1 MPAAGRLARA
11 TGMASVTRRRL
22 GGCVARDAGH
32 VHCMTDTAL
41 ESLSAAIDRIDP
53 AFAHRAVGELSV
65 ALGALAVVAPS
76 RTAALFG
83 VRSIDKAVP
92 LLVRMVG
99 VRNAT
104 AGLRTLQAEGDDLDA
119 ALRAGLVFGVV
130 DTLAVLLAVR
140 KGVLSKSA
148 ALGALAVLGAVAVL
162 GVAASH
168 DD

>member
-1 MPAAGRLARA
+1 
-11 TGMASVTRRRL
+11 
-22 GGCVARDAGH
+22 
-32 VHCMTDTAL
+32 MTDTAL
-41 ESLSAAIDRIDP
+41 ESLSDVIARIDP
-53 AFAHRAVGELSV
+53 EFAHRAVGELSL

-83 VRSIDKAVP
+83 VRSVDKAVP

-104 AGLRTLQAEGDDLDA
+104 AGLRTLQAEGEDLDS
-119 ALRAGLVFGVV
+119 ALRAGLVFGIV
-130 DTLAVLLAVR
+130 DSLAVLLAVR

-148 ALGALAVLGAVAVL
+148 AAGALAVLGGIAVL
-162 GVAASH
+162 GIAASR

>member
-1 MPAAGRLARA
+1 
-11 TGMASVTRRRL
+11 
-22 GGCVARDAGH
+22 
-32 VHCMTDTAL
+32 MTDTAL
-41 ESLSAAIDRIDP
+41 ESLSTALSRGIDRIDP
-53 AFAHRAVGELSV
+53 DFAHRAVGELSL

-83 VRSIDKAVP
+83 VRSVDKAVP

-104 AGLRTLQAEGDDLDA
+104 AGLRTLQAEGEDLDS
-119 ALRAGLVFGVV
+119 ALRAGLVFGAVDVV
-130 DTLAVLLAVR
+130 AVLLAAR

-148 ALGALAVLGAVAVL
+148 ALGALVVLGGIAVL
-162 GVAASH
+162 GVAASR